1 MRSKALV
8 YPQMQVRRVARR
20 CAPSLSNLMIEAIFL
35 FFSFLLPPA
44 LLCALLIT
52 NTQSPSH
59 SPFILPA
66 YQGHFADKGIFFFF
80 FFFVCVCVYVS
91 LTCIV
96 SELHRGYTHRF
107 VAHRFQSTSSAAL
120 PKLARVPTIQ
130 LCCISYRIN

>member
-80 FFFVCVCVYVS
+80 FFVCVCVCVCVLDVYS
-91 LTCIV
+91 LGTAPRLHTSLRCPSISINILCRSSQVGPCPHYTIV
-96 SELHRGYTHRF
+96 LHLL
-107 VAHRFQSTSSAAL
+107 S
-120 PKLARVPTIQ
+120 
-130 LCCISYRIN
+130 N